1 MINVYFSIPDWMVL
15 FFCVLLSLSTIL
27 NIYKIY
33 LKIKKKKLI
42 NKIKHKGDYAGTKP
56 IPKTLKPSIP
66 PNPRPRH

>member
-1 MINVYFSIPDWMVL
+1 MINVCFSIPDWMVL
-15 FFCVLLSLSTIL
+15 IFCVLLSLSTTL

-42 NKIKHKGDYAGTKP
+42 KP
-56 IPKTLKPSIP
+56 IPKTLKPDMP